1 MLLDK
6 ILNFIEEL
14 EQDIVNTNYIIDDV
28 EKIVSSGYTLE
39 EVKEVLEEL
48 DTLGYSEH
56 VVRRALHIVHQNL
69 IDIIYTNSPT
79 LEMKIKKL
87 INCLTG
93 VLFHRPNYKTNNIDY
108 VNNEISAMYKQLDID
123 LGITTKALKLREY
136 KLKRPNIFIRNRN
149 EIIYVVSPLLELEY
163 KGETLRLLLNEHTK
177 QLSYSFD
184 SGSTINY
191 LSIKSENRGE
201 INNIYFYLDSLI
213 KKLLEKGDS

>member
-79 LEMKIKKL
+79 LEMKIQKL
-87 INCLTG
+87 ISCLTG

>member
-213 KKLLEKGDS
+213 KKLLEKGDL